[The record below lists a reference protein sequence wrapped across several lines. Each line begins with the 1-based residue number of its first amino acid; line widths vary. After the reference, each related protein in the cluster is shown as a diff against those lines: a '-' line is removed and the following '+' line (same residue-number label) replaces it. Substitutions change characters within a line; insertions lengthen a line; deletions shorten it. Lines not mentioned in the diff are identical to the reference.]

1 MTHSIISTNFNDTAQ
16 AADQKLLGAAAFV
29 KAYQIDDFDRLK
41 ARTITFNSP
50 SILAAIHQRYP
61 KLSNVDDSEIFSSD
75 YQAQYETQYHD
86 NLYTH
91 LRYLQLEFI
100 GQSELLFYHTLLIV
114 LLRRGYQPE
123 QTFTLFELLWQTHN
137 GYFFE
142 KLSLRW
148 LVSAADTFIDFSESP
163 LRRAILMNV
172 VSVINTLKI
181 YETQRFLLT
190 DNQVPIP
197 PKMNA
202 LYAKHQVLY
211 DGLTFFRLGSDD
223 TLEQMRRRFLKF
235 EKVDAFATQFLL
247 TVLYRLHDTPSAFS
261 LIKQLHNE
269 DWGYN
274 W

>member
-1 MTHSIISTNFNDTAQ
+1 MMRQNN
-16 AADQKLLGAAAFV
+16 KLLAAT
-29 KAYQIDDFDRLK
+29 Q
-41 ARTITFNSP
+41 
-50 SILAAIHQRYP
+50 ILAAYHAQTFDSLQSQFIGFDE
-61 KLSNVDDSEIFSSD
+61 LSII
-75 YQAQYETQYHD
+75 AKIYHD
-86 NLYTH
+86 NAHLCDESDTAIFNAVQLQHYESQCFDNLYQH

-197 PKMNA
+197 PKVNA

-261 LIKQLHNE
+261 LIKQLHTE
-269 DWGYN
+269 DWGYR